1 MIKQRKFGQAC
12 LLVIGLLMINSVASP
27 GQDDDTSR
35 RFWPPNSRPAP
46 AQPVRKP
53 ATPPRYR
60 PASDP
65 LPKKVTSANSE
76 VLGVTVW
83 LLSDSSEDKDG
94 ARILRPKSGV
104 KTNFTAKR
112 VEVATKFA
120 EGQKLRL
127 SIEVPRSGF
136 LYVIDREQYADG
148 SFSQPYLIFPLSRSE
163 ENRVLKGRVFEL
175 PQAGDE
181 AFFAVSQLN
190 ESGKS
195 PLVAD
200 WLTVLVTPTPLTG
213 LPKPIRK
220 PNSDYDIIPLP
231 ESLVMDWEKKW
242 GGNAEIGELEG
253 GAGQLY
259 TTREQAAG
267 NRKQRL
273 NQADPLP
280 QTVFRVAA
288 KPRQPLLV
296 KIPLQIA
303 AK

>member
-1 MIKQRKFGQAC
+1 MRLGRAFL
-12 LLVIGLLMINSVASP
+12 LLVGLWGFGAVVGRA
-27 GQDDDTSR
+27 QDEDATR
-35 RFWPPNSRPAP
+35 RFWPPNYRPAS
-46 AQPVRKP
+46 AQPMKKP

-60 PASDP
+60 IVSDA
-65 LPKKVTSANSE
+65 LPKDTTSANSAA
-76 VLGVTVW
+76 LGVTVW
-83 LLSDSSEDKDG
+83 LLSDGKDDKDG
-94 ARILRPKSGV
+94 ARILRPKSGI
-104 KTNFTAKR
+104 KTDYTAKR

-127 SIEVPRSGF
+127 SLEVPRSGF

-148 SFSQPYLIFPLSRSE
+148 SFSQPYLIFPISPAE
-163 ENRVLKGRVFEL
+163 DNRVSKGRVFEL

-195 PLVAD
+195 PLVTD
-200 WLTVLVTPTPLTG
+200 VLTVLVTPAPLAG

-220 PNSDYDIIPLP
+220 PDGEYDILPLP
-231 ESLVMDWEKKW
+231 ETQVAEWEKKW
-242 GGNAEIGELEG
+242 GGSAEVGELEG
-253 GAGQLY
+253 GAGRLY

-273 NQADPLP
+273 DQADPLP
-280 QTVFRVAA
+280 QTVFRVAV